1 MKQGMRFAALVLVAV
16 ASVPASVSAQ
26 PQQAVPPTVAV
37 PPVTVIPAPNR
48 PPPPL
53 PMTRVLPRPARDE
66 TCLPRTLAVG
76 SEVHAGGGSD
86 RVWAGDAPGK
96 LFGDADDDML
106 AGGPGDDEIHGG
118 TGADILVG
126 GAGSDLFV
134 LDSADDS
141 PTDENGEWSPL
152 SGDTVVDFTTP
163 DFDKFDLRP
172 LQLLGDEAPPH
183 FHWSGRHPGPYG
195 VWTMP
200 RAGDTVFLID
210 VDGNAVADLA
220 VRLIGTI
227 TLDSSDFCGV
237 ARAAQ

>member
-1 MKQGMRFAALVLVAV
+1 MRFAALLLVLA
-16 ASVPASVSAQ
+16 APAAAQ
-26 PQQAVPPTVAV
+26 V
-37 PPVTVIPAPNR
+37 PPVTAVPPPAS
-48 PPPPL
+48 PPPPV
-53 PMTRVLPRPARDE
+53 TRVLPRPAKDV
-66 TCLPRTLAVG
+66 TCSPHTAPVL

-106 AGGPGDDEIHGG
+106 SGGPGDDEIHGG

-134 LDSADDS
+134 LDGADDS

-163 DFDKFDLRP
+163 DFDKFDVRP
-172 LQLLGDEAPPH
+172 LTLLGDNAPLH
-183 FHWSGRHPGPYG
+183 LRWSGRHPAAYG

-210 VDGNAVADLA
+210 LDGNAVADVA

-227 TLDSSDFCGV
+227 ALEDTDFCGV
-237 ARAAQ
+237 VRAAQ

>member
-1 MKQGMRFAALVLVAV
+1 MRSVFLLLLAAAT
-16 ASVPASVSAQ
+16 SAGA
-26 PQQAVPPTVAV
+26 QQAVPPTLPPPITVV
-37 PPVTVIPAPNR
+37 PQPKPASPPAPV
-48 PPPPL
+48 PT
-53 PMTRVLPRPARDE
+53 TRVLARPAKDT
-66 TCLPRTLAVG
+66 TCSPRTQSPV

-86 RVWAGDAPGK
+86 RVWAGDQPGR

-106 AGGPGDDEIHGG
+106 AGGPADDEIHGG

-134 LDSADDS
+134 LDSVDDS

-163 DFDKFDLRP
+163 DFDKFDVRP
-172 LQLLGDEAPPH
+172 LSLAGDAAPLH
-183 FHWSGRHPGPYG
+183 LRWSGRRPGAYA

-210 VDGNAVADLA
+210 VDGNSVADIA

-227 TLDSSDFCGV
+227 TLDEMDFCGV
-237 ARAAQ
+237 VRGAQ

>member
-1 MKQGMRFAALVLVAV
+1 MRFAALLPVLLGS
-16 ASVPASVSAQ
+16 ASVGAQ
-26 PQQAVPPTVAV
+26 PQLPPQVS
-37 PPVTVIPAPNR
+37 PVTVVPAPKPPQPPA
-48 PPPPL
+48 PPPAAPV
-53 PMTRVLPRPARDE
+53 TRVLPRPAKDV
-66 TCLPRTLAVG
+66 TCSPHTGTVL

-134 LDSADDS
+134 LDSAEDS

-163 DFDKFDLRP
+163 DFDKFDVRP
-172 LQLLGDEAPPH
+172 LTLLGDFAPLH
-183 FHWSGRHPGPYG
+183 LRWSGRHPGAHG

-210 VDGNAVADLA
+210 LDGNAVADIA

-227 TLDSSDFCGV
+227 TLDDTDFCGV
-237 ARAAQ
+237 VRAAQ